1 MKNNPLDD
9 IVRCNVE
16 ISSPA
21 SSDASFNSILLI
33 SYMYFPLLQL

>member
-21 SSDASFNSILLI
+21 SSDASFNR
-33 SYMYFPLLQL
+33 M